1 MNLGYYSHVDAVVL
15 PDGSA
20 RLPSAVGNLVRTLAR
35 ASGGMMT
42 LYLHGSSGRVG
53 IEDMQLA
60 PPLVRAVDI
69 GPRRSAPA
77 RFFSPGRSL
86 RGFQPGSDGAEA
98 VIVQG
103 PSPLLPHIVR
113 ACHDVPVILFI
124 WGDYAG
130 WRSQTQFPAWRNA
143 AIRSWAMLY
152 GMRQRRASRGHLAF
166 VNNPQLISSVPHATV
181 KTVTF
186 TTVSQAS
193 IAALEPV
200 STDWGPD
207 KARTDPL
214 RLLYSGRI
222 VRDKGVLE
230 AVRCLDALRARGYT
244 ATLDLVG
251 WTQDSDPVL
260 DDVRRLARSLDVEAL
275 VHIGGYIPSG
285 PELFRAY
292 ARADVFVIPT
302 YWDSLP
308 RSMLEAMAIGL
319 PVVAS
324 NVGGIGH
331 FFRDRDT
338 ALLIEPRRVD
348 QLADAIEQLILD
360 PELRKRVSGNGRV
373 WSLEHTQEVETEEI
387 VSEVRKHVASAKVGP

>member
-1 MNLGYYSHVDAVVL
+1 MIAE
-15 PDGSA
+15 
-20 RLPSAVGNLVRTLAR
+20 R
-35 ASGGMMT
+35 SGGTMT
-42 LYLHGSSGRVG
+42 LYVHGGSGASG

-60 PPLVRAVDI
+60 PPLVRTVDV

-86 RGFQPGSDGAEA
+86 RGFQPVRDGVEA

-113 ACHDVPVILFI
+113 ACGDVPVALLIG
-124 WGDYAG
+124 GDYAG
-130 WRSQTQFPAWRNA
+130 WRSQEQFPPWRNA
-143 AIRSWAMLY
+143 AIRLWATLY

-166 VNNPQLISSVPHATV
+166 VNNPHLISSVPHATV

-186 TTVSQAS
+186 TPVSEAS
-193 IAALEPV
+193 IGALEPV
-200 STDWGPD
+200 STDWGTD
-207 KARTDPL
+207 KARSDPL

-230 AVRCLDALRARGYT
+230 AVRCIDALRARGYT
-244 ATLDLVG
+244 ASLDLVG

-260 DDVRRLARSLDVEAL
+260 DDVRRLAESLDVEAL
-275 VHIGGYIPSG
+275 VHIRGYIPSG

-319 PVVAS
+319 PVVATD
-324 NVGGIGH
+324 VGGIGH

-338 ALLIEPRRVD
+338 ALLVEPRRVD

-360 PELRKRVSGNGRV
+360 PELRKRVAEKGRA
-373 WSLEHTQEVETEEI
+373 WSLEHTQEAESEQI
-387 VSEVRKHVASAKVGP
+387 VSEVRKHIASAKVGP